1 MRNEPSP
8 LPRRNFLT
16 QCAAASLAAGV
27 VPPAAAAGDDPT
39 LATPRKSEAELARS
53 VDELLQLLDPRL
65 HYRRTPV
72 PPEKN
77 AWPVWAEAHQAY
89 VRPPEQEEFRREFDE
104 FLYHGAIPSKTF
116 LERVAGWVRQ
126 NERCRQVIEAG
137 TARGQLELPRASRG
151 VRLPMAPDETDAMR
165 DLCRLLAVASRVSL
179 LAGDVDAAL
188 EAAFAAIAMGAL
200 QLRAECL
207 IVDLLIAKANLSLGI
222 RGAFQAAMSELAT
235 ADQRKRAIAGLAQ
248 AEVQPAEV
256 AAAYRV
262 ELCRWFLPTLANYPD
277 EADPETLARHYAAEL
292 LDVGDTGQAPNA
304 AQLREAER
312 FRRDLAAVLADHPHP
327 FDKQATVRLA
337 GELYLSHIDT
347 LARPWLETRQT
358 QLDALVKELSVWPE
372 AVSPFDVI
380 GAAYSEE
387 SREPGVPAGKLR
399 SAKAALRKIDNV
411 FGKHLVDLATGTLDV
426 PTLHYHQA
434 VVAAVQLR
442 IALRTLETE
451 HGHLPNDLSEL
462 VSKGLLPA
470 VPRDPFDG
478 QPFKY
483 SAARRALWCVGREG
497 KNRGELPESEDPE
510 FPRNEDSELTWR
522 VTGPKASGR

>member
-1 MRNEPSP
+1 MTDEPHS

-16 QCAAASLAAGV
+16 QCAAASLTAGV
-27 VPPAAAAGDDPT
+27 ASPTAAAGESPA

-53 VDELLQLLDPRL
+53 VDELIQLLDPRL

-89 VRPPEQEEFRREFDE
+89 VRPPEEEEFRQGFDE
-104 FLYHGAIPSKTF
+104 FLCHGATPSKAF

-126 NERCRQVIEAG
+126 NERCRQLIQAG
-137 TARGQLELPRASRG
+137 TTRGQLELPRASRG

-165 DLCRLLAVASRVSL
+165 DLCRLLAIASRVSL
-179 LAGDVDAAL
+179 LAGDIDAAL

-207 IVDLLIAKANLSLGI
+207 IVDLLIAKANFSLGI

-248 AEVQPAEV
+248 AEVQPADV

-262 ELCRWFLPTLANYPD
+262 EICRWFLPTLADYPD
-277 EADPETLARHYAAEL
+277 STDPETLARHYAAEL
-292 LDVGDTGQAPNA
+292 LDAGGTGQAPNA

-312 FRRDLAAVLADHPHP
+312 FRRDLAAVLADHAHP

-337 GELYLSHIDT
+337 GELYLSHIDS
-347 LARPWLETRQT
+347 LDRPWLDCRHT
-358 QLDALVKELSVWPE
+358 QLDGLIEEISVWPRE
-372 AVSPFDVI
+372 IDPSGVI
-380 GAAYSEE
+380 MVAYLDEPP
-387 SREPGVPAGKLR
+387 EPGLPAGKLR
-399 SAKAALRKIDNV
+399 TAKAALRKIDNV
-411 FGKHLVDLATGTLDV
+411 FGKHLVDQATGTMDV
-426 PTLHYHQA
+426 PTLHFQQA

-442 IALRTLETE
+442 SALRIFEVE
-451 HGHLPNDLSEL
+451 HGRLPGDLNEL
-462 VSKGLLPA
+462 VTAGLLPA
-470 VPRDPFDG
+470 LPRDPFDG

-483 SAARRALWCVGREG
+483 SAARRALWCVGRDG
-497 KNRGELPESEDPE
+497 KNRGELPEREDPE

-522 VTGPKASGR
+522 VRPSLRAP